1 MKLILQYR
9 VVFTV
14 NNSMPELVKSSP
26 PYSPF
31 RSENEESS
39 PSSHLSE
46 PSSPPGRVVAL
57 RYVQVDGARDEN
69 PSDEAFSQV
78 GRSSSADAT
87 CVERSTSEEGPSIH
101 QGNASSWAYTSTQ
114 TEQNIK
120 ELIPEP
126 QAVVHASENSFGSL
140 VVNLPGDR
148 SDTPRKPSTSNP
160 FTQYA
165 GRGSIDAMQ
174 NRNTDYS
181 EAKLQEAY
189 VSPLQITSTTSDAT
203 DLQSLREHRDSE
215 RKFSALQ
222 EATKGRG
229 AGLSDITN
237 VRKTKAKKQDD
248 ESKAQRR
255 TSQTRRAENKDEM
268 TAASGERH
276 T

>member
-1 MKLILQYR
+1 
-9 VVFTV
+9 
-14 NNSMPELVKSSP
+14 
-26 PYSPF
+26 
-31 RSENEESS
+31 
-39 PSSHLSE
+39 
-46 PSSPPGRVVAL
+46 
-57 RYVQVDGARDEN
+57 
-69 PSDEAFSQV
+69 
-78 GRSSSADAT
+78 
-87 CVERSTSEEGPSIH
+87 
-101 QGNASSWAYTSTQ
+101 
-114 TEQNIK
+114 
-120 ELIPEP
+120 
-126 QAVVHASENSFGSL
+126 
-140 VVNLPGDR
+140 
-148 SDTPRKPSTSNP
+148 
-160 FTQYA
+160 
-165 GRGSIDAMQ
+165 MQ